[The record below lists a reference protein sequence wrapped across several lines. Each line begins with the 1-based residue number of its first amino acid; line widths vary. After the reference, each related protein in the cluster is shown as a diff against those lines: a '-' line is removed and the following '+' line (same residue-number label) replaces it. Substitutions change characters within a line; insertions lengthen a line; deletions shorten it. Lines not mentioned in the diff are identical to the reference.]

1 MKKIFAIGFLAVALQ
16 FSLYV
21 TCGAQEIN
29 ANMKKINPTKTEG
42 VKRLSAPKTIG
53 LMWVGKSG
61 MADAVARGFL
71 TRLEQIAPEVKVDVK
86 MNLADMQEGE
96 RVFYAFEKQQDG
108 IVFLRSTGARF
119 LGKYSPSVPSFF
131 GACNNPVALGALK
144 NMEAPEG
151 NVTGVT
157 YYLPYART
165 LDAFQS
171 LFPRAKSVLL
181 LLEKGHPSTAVEQQ
195 ETRTACEKRGLQY
208 QEAVCATKQELVLA
222 VRKMRDKADLMIIGN
237 QALIIDNARMIVTVA
252 KETPV
257 ASYAK
262 HAVELAA
269 LAGLVPDDFKLGKML
284 ADSVFDVVVKGKKI
298 KAVPVKTDPSPD
310 LLINAKTM
318 AKLKIE
324 FPQEIMKTATIIK

>member
-1 MKKIFAIGFLAVALQ
+1 MIKRFVIGFLAVALQ

-29 ANMKKINPTKTEG
+29 ANMKKINHTKTEG
-42 VKRLSAPKTIG
+42 VNRLAAPKTIG

-61 MADAVARGFL
+61 MADAVTRGFL

-96 RVFYAFEKQQDG
+96 RVFQAFEKQKDG

-119 LGKYSPSVPSFF
+119 MGKHPPSVPSFF
-131 GACNNPVALGALK
+131 GGCNNPVALGALK
-144 NMEAPEG
+144 NMETPEG

-157 YYLPYART
+157 YYLPHSQI
-165 LDAFQS
+165 LDVFQS
-171 LFPRAKSVLL
+171 LFPEAKSLVL
-181 LLEKGHPSTAVEQQ
+181 LLEKGHPSTAVDRKG
-195 ETRTACEKRGLQY
+195 TRAACEKRGIKY

-222 VRKMRDKADLMIIGN
+222 VKKMRNEADLMIIGN
-237 QALIIDNARMIVTVA
+237 QALIIDNAKMVVTVA
-252 KETPV
+252 KDTPV
-257 ASYAK
+257 TSYAK
-262 HAVELAA
+262 NAVKLAA
-269 LAGLVPDDFKLGKML
+269 LAGLVPDDFKLGEML

-298 KAVPVKTDPSPD
+298 KNVPVKTDPSPG
-310 LLINAKTM
+310 LLINHKTM

-324 FPQEIMKTATIIK
+324 FPQKIMETATIIK